1 MKLARNKSKS
11 ISFTTNRKFYCPNQ
25 FIHSLTLLVE
35 QPSEWPLVTLSRLVD
50 LCHSATRSS
59 SSAPDE
65 LLSPQSLNRM
75 AKGYSLIVYYST
87 GDSSSAIS
95 SPFTVLLAK
104 EEDAL
109 CCRQFRKAGSS
120 WTAEPSSAPPLPL
133 EIEMMKTNILFFL
146 FAVVALKTIPAAAP
160 WRRCPLNDDM
170 YTYLNWTADKQ
181 AKESLPMDT
190 RCNFPDP

>member
-35 QPSEWPLVTLSRLVD
+35 QPSEWPLVTLSLAYRGLVP
-50 LCHSATRSS
+50 LFRNTTRSS

-65 LLSPQSLNRM
+65 LLSRQSLNRM
-75 AKGYSLIVYYST
+75 AKGYSLIVYYTT

-133 EIEMMKTNILFFL
+133 EMEMMKTNILFFL
-146 FAVVALKTIPAAAP
+146 FAVVARKTIPAAAP
-160 WRRCPLNDDM
+160 WRRGGVH
-170 YTYLNWTADKQ
+170 
-181 AKESLPMDT
+181 
-190 RCNFPDP
+190 